1 MCLHLY
7 LLAKERKK
15 EEKGKK
21 EKGKNVVGGTGWFL
35 ESAIPALKRRAKHN
49 RDAKPI
55 SYYYETIFQF

>member
-21 EKGKNVVGGTGWFL
+21 EKGKNVGFL
-35 ESAIPALKRRAKHN
+35 EPAIPALKRRAKHN

>member
-21 EKGKNVVGGTGWFL
+21 EKGKNVAGDGMVFGIGNPGV
-35 ESAIPALKRRAKHN
+35 
-49 RDAKPI
+49 
-55 SYYYETIFQF
+55 ETPG